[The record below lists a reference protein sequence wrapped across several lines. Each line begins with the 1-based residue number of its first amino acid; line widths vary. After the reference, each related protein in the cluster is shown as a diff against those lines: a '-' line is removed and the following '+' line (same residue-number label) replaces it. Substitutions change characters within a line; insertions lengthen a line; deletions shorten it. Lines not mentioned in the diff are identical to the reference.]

1 MTPEEFNALSDE
13 EKATFLLSI
22 EDQTKQIGDL
32 TAERDSFKA
41 ENATLLKSINE
52 TTKELKATKEL
63 NFSLARKITAAPKE
77 DAETTLYNF
86 MKGFK

>member
-1 MTPEEFNALSDE
+1 MSKPINRKTVKIENYRTYRITPP
-13 EKATFLLSI
+13 
-22 EDQTKQIGDL
+22 
-32 TAERDSFKA
+32 AELDSFKA
-41 ENATLLKSINE
+41 ENETLLKNVNE

-63 NFSLARKITAAPKE
+63 NFSLARKITTAPKE